1 MPLKVMDVVDQRLRL
16 VVEVESGRLSVRQAA
31 AVFGVGK
38 SQAYEWLGRY
48 RAAGVVGLVPYSRRP
63 HRSPGE
69 TSAEVEDAIVT
80 LHKQRRGRW
89 GAKKIRA
96 RLVMDGMP
104 MPATSTVHAILIRR
118 GLVVPR
124 PRRRGDPG
132 QRFTREYSN
141 QLWQI
146 DGTQHRLRNGR
157 DFWVVDIVDDAT
169 RFLLAAVV
177 GPTLTGRLGWDA
189 LRGAVRSYGLP
200 AQLLSDNGTTFTGR
214 LHGFEVGFERS
225 VRKAGIDFIH
235 ARPDHPQTLGKDER
249 QHGTQN
255 GWIAD
260 HRPSSLT
267 DAQQVLDAYRDD
279 YNTYRPHEAIGQRL
293 PVEVYQ
299 PGTPLLLPGFD
310 ELDPATDYP
319 PQALIRR
326 VDPHGRIRF
335 HGHTLTINRR
345 WAGVPVGL
353 LHHGAKLRIF
363 YGAAEIET
371 LLVPQLND
379 ATRRR

>member
-16 VVEVESGRLSVRQAA
+16 VVEVESGRLSVREAA
-31 AVFGVGK
+31 AVFGVGR
-38 SQAYEWLGRY
+38 SQAYEWLARY
-48 RAAGVVGLVPYSRRP
+48 RRWGAPGLVPRSRRP
-63 HRSPGE
+63 LGSPGQ

-80 LHKQRRGRW
+80 LHKKRRGRW

-96 RLVMDGMP
+96 RLVMDGVP

-124 PRRRGDPG
+124 PRRRRDPG
-132 QRFTREYSN
+132 QRFARDYSN

-157 DFWVVDIVDDAT
+157 DFWVVDIEDDAT

-177 GPTLTGRLGWDA
+177 GATLTGRLAWQA
-189 LRGAVRSYGLP
+189 LRGAVGRNGLP

-255 GWIAD
+255 AWIAD
-260 HRPSSLT
+260 HRPASLA
-267 DAQQVLDAYRDD
+267 DAQAVLDAYRDD

-293 PVEVYQ
+293 PAQLYQ
-299 PGTPLLLPGFD
+299 PGAALLLPAFD
-310 ELDPATDYP
+310 ELDPAEDYP
-319 PQALIRR
+319 PGAVIRR
-326 VDPHGRIRF
+326 VDPHGRIRYQ
-335 HGHTLTINRR
+335 GHTLTINRR

-353 LHHGAKLRIF
+353 VHTGAKLHTF
-363 YGAAEIET
+363 YGTAEIET
-371 LLVPQLND
+371 LLVPHLTA
-379 ATRRR
+379 ATPPR

>member
-1 MPLKVMDVVDQRLRL
+1 MPLKVMDVVDQRVRL
-16 VVEVESGRLSVRQAA
+16 VLEVESGRLSARGAA
-31 AVFGVGK
+31 AGFGVGK
-38 SQAYEWLGRY
+38 SQVYEWLARY
-48 RAAGVVGLVPYSRRP
+48 RAFGLDGLVPRSRRP

-69 TSAEVEDAIVT
+69 TPAEVEDAIVT
-80 LHKQRRGRW
+80 LHKRRRGRW

-96 RLVMDGMP
+96 RLAMDGVP
-104 MPATSTVHAILIRR
+104 VPATSTVHAILIRR

-124 PRRRGDPG
+124 PRRRRDPG
-132 QRFTREYSN
+132 QRFAREYSN

-157 DFWVVDIVDDAT
+157 DFWVVDIEDDAT
-169 RFLLAAVV
+169 RFLLATVV
-177 GPTLTGRLGWDA
+177 GATLTGRLGWQA
-189 LRGAVRSYGLP
+189 LRAAVHRYGLP

-225 VRKAGIDFIH
+225 VRTAGIDFIH

-260 HRPSSLT
+260 YRPGSLAE
-267 DAQQVLDAYRDD
+267 AQQVLDAYRED
-279 YNTYRPHEAIGQRL
+279 YNTYRPHEAIGLRL
-293 PVEVYQ
+293 PVEVYR
-299 PGTPLLLPGFD
+299 PGTPLLLPAFD
-310 ELDPATDYP
+310 ELDPAEDYP

-326 VDPHGRIRF
+326 VDPHGRIRYR
-335 HGHTLTINRR
+335 GHTVTINRR

-353 LHHGAKLRIF
+353 IHRGAKLHIF

-371 LLVPQLND
+371 LLVPHLND
-379 ATRRR
+379 ATPRR

>member
-1 MPLKVMDVVDQRLRL
+1 MPLKVMDVVDQRVRL
-16 VVEVESGRLSVRQAA
+16 VLEVESGRLSAREAA
-31 AVFGVGK
+31 AVFGVSK
-38 SQAYEWLGRY
+38 TQVYEWLARY
-48 RAAGVVGLVPYSRRP
+48 RADGLDGVVPRSRRP

-96 RLVMDGMP
+96 RLAMDGVAV
-104 MPATSTVHAILIRR
+104 PATSTVHAILIRR
-118 GLVVPR
+118 GLVVPA
-124 PRRRGDPG
+124 PRRRRDPG
-132 QRFTREYSN
+132 RRFAREYSN

-157 DFWVVDIVDDAT
+157 DFWVVDIEDDAT

-177 GPTLTGRLGWDA
+177 GATLTGRLAWEA
-189 LRGAVRSYGLP
+189 LRGAVGRYGLP

-225 VRKAGIDFIH
+225 ARSAGIDFIH

-260 HRPSSLT
+260 HRPASLAE
-267 DAQQVLDAYRDD
+267 AQAVLDAYRDD

-293 PVEVYQ
+293 PAEIYR
-299 PGTPLLLPGFD
+299 PGTPLLLPALD
-310 ELDPATDYP
+310 ELDPADDYP

-326 VDPHGRIRF
+326 VDPHGRIRYR
-335 HGHTLTINRR
+335 GHTLTINRR

-353 LHHGAKLRIF
+353 VHDGAKLHIF
-363 YGAAEIET
+363 YGKAEIET
-371 LLVPQLND
+371 LLVPHLNG
-379 ATRRR
+379 AARPR